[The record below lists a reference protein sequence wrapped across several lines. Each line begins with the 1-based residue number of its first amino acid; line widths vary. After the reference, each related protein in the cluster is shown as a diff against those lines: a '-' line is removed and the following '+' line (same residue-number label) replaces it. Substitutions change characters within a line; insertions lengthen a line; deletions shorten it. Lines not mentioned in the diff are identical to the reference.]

1 MSFEAAVSSEF
12 EKRVRER
19 KAEIAAGIC
28 SGQMD
33 AKLYDHNCGK
43 LAGLDEALS
52 FLEQTKT
59 DIQRA

>member
-1 MSFEAAVSSEF
+1 MSFDAAVSSEL
-12 EKRVRER
+12 EKRIRER
-19 KAEIAAGIC
+19 KAEIMFAIC
-28 SGQMD
+28 SGSMD

-52 FLEQTKT
+52 FLEQTKA